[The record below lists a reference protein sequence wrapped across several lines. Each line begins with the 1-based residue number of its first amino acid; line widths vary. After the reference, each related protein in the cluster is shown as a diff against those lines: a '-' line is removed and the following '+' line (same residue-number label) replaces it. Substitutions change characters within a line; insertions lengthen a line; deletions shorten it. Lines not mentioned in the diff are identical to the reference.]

1 MKIKKSFNMDSSV
14 QMRLYTLTKRQFVL
28 VFICFFAAFG
38 VSILIGVTG
47 PSIDVAY
54 STSVKP
60 APNETYDL
68 PSPSLNKFNRSL
80 WLTAVVDTKV
90 NQREKIQRKLD
101 VSVIVR
107 AKKTDTSVTRLYDVP
122 YNHSR
127 ELICSKSDGCQPIL
141 LAHVGVLEYAHYQFN
156 VVLSGLEYKT
166 NKTSSIT
173 FYFRS
178 YNPVFS
184 NMEIWFRFIFLVLTF
199 VVTCMFAHSL
209 RKFSIRDWSIEQKW
223 LSILL
228 PLLLLYNN
236 PIFPLVFLVNSW
248 IPLFVDNIF
257 QTTFLSALLLFWL
270 CAYHGIRQSDR
281 KWMRFYFP
289 KVFIVGAM
297 WIIGITMTCW
307 QQYRGLYDPTFNYK
321 VDSGN
326 FVALITVFFVFGGL
340 YLLYLLFLVIRA
352 FTELKS
358 LPYMNLRL
366 QFMTILMLCV
376 VVVSTV
382 ITILRFGVSIIK
394 ENFVS
399 ELSTYY
405 KNSAE
410 FLAFYSLLNLY
421 LYTMA
426 FVYSPSKN
434 AYKDSY
440 FKDNP
445 TFAMLNESEDELGSE
460 DEENARTS
468 LTSTRYQDSD
478 NE

>member
-1 MKIKKSFNMDSSV
+1 MKMKKSFNIDSSV

-38 VSILIGVTG
+38 VSVLIGITG
-47 PSIDVAY
+47 PSIDVSF
-54 STSVKP
+54 STVRSN
-60 APNETYDL
+60 ANTNDSFSLE
-68 PSPSLNKFNRSL
+68 SPTLNKFNRSL
-80 WLTAVVDTKV
+80 WLTAVINSTDYKKDKFQSDLAVTVSIRGAKDDASVEKV
-90 NQREKIQRKLD
+90 GQQE
-101 VSVIVR
+101 
-107 AKKTDTSVTRLYDVP
+107 
-122 YNHSR
+122 YNHDRS
-127 ELICSKSDGCQPIL
+127 LICSKKSGCQPIL
-141 LAHVGVLEYAHYQFN
+141 LAHVGVLEYAKYHF
-156 VVLSGLEYKT
+156 VITLAGLE
-166 NKTSSIT
+166 NNPADSIS
-173 FYFRS
+173 FCFRS
-178 YNPVFS
+178 YNPIFS

-199 VVTCMFAHSL
+199 IVTCMFAHAL

-223 LSILL
+223 LSVLL

-236 PIFPLVFLVNSW
+236 PIFPLIFLVNSW
-248 IPLFVDNIF
+248 VPLIVDNIF

-270 CAYHGIRQSDR
+270 CTYHGIRQSDR
-281 KWMRFYFP
+281 KWMKFYLP
-289 KVFIVGAM
+289 KAIIVGAM

-326 FVALITVFFVFGGL
+326 FVALITIFFIFGGL

-352 FTELKS
+352 FTELRS

-376 VVVSTV
+376 VIASTI

-445 TFAMLNESEDELGSE
+445 TFAMLNESEDDMGSE
-460 DEENARTS
+460 DEEDQRTS